1 MKRETR
7 QIKTQ
12 ARYIRI
18 IILFVYT
25 HCPFRWTV
33 VIVKFKPVV
42 KFVFVFATPRGWL
55 SKERRYI

>member
-7 QIKTQ
+7 QIKKQ

-25 HCPFRWTV
+25 HSPFRWTV

-42 KFVFVFATPRGWL
+42 KFLFLFAPPR
-55 SKERRYI
+55 Y

>member
-7 QIKTQ
+7 LIKTQ
-12 ARYIRI
+12 VGYIRI

-42 KFVFVFATPRGWL
+42 KLLFLFATPRG
-55 SKERRYI
+55 